1 MSETQSY
8 PNRSDLR
15 GGGKVARAAAT
26 GQTYG
31 KAAQQME
38 AQRAVP
44 MGKSPVEVAPQRPRV
59 QPGTLGALTR
69 PTERPG
75 EPVTAGA
82 NFGPGPNAAAAGIP
96 VPRSPRSAALD
107 EIRAI
112 AAITGSKSLL
122 DLVNAY
128 SGMFE

>member
-1 MSETQSY
+1 MSDAQAY

-15 GGGKVARAAAT
+15 GGGKVARTVAT

-31 KAAQQME
+31 AAARQME
-38 AQRAVP
+38 SQRAVP
-44 MGKSPVEVAPQRPRV
+44 MGKAPTEVAPQRPRV

-82 NFGPGPNAAAAGIP
+82 NFGAGPNSAAAGIP